1 MNSLNCFHF
10 WSRKDPSC
18 FSSLIYLFSIRLV
31 LDFDLLVYA
40 FGQFPLV
47 VCTWICMFLSALLV
61 PYTLFHLWS
70 QTQPGSYSHPRLY
83 SLLFGSVFLLYQ
95 ALGLGFLPTYVVVTN
110 SLPPASCF
118 IIILE
123 QVDDQ
128 YLTFSLFSGT
138 ASTVSELYYAIFL
151 ASCKAL
157 LNTIW
162 NVL

>member
-1 MNSLNCFHF
+1 MIFVTLSIKSINSTNHHLVYFVEIMDHENESLLNFED
-10 WSRKDPSC
+10 SPS
-18 FSSLIYLFSIRLV
+18 FSSLLHLLRLRLV

-61 PYTLFHLWS
+61 PYSLFYLWS
-70 QTQPGSYSHPRLY
+70 QTQSGSYSYPRLCT
-83 SLLFGSVFLLYQ
+83 LLFSSVFLLYQ

-123 QVDDQ
+123 QVDDHIQ
-128 YLTFSLFSGT
+128 SYC
-138 ASTVSELYYAIFL
+138 VI
-151 ASCKAL
+151 
-157 LNTIW
+157 
-162 NVL
+162 